1 MSDNGLL
8 NNDVD
13 SDLAGLVNVGKVR
26 DSHGLKGELF
36 VVTNLDK
43 APPWLAQFTE
53 FTLEFKAPS
62 EEGQHKSQLK
72 HFTVKKTRPHKKGFI
87 VKSDEI
93 NDRNE
98 SDSYKGAVFY
108 IKKTYLE
115 TQSGEDIYL
124 KEVEGFKVFDK
135 GTSIGT
141 IIGFSSNTAQDLLVV
156 EEGDKQVEIPFV
168 KSFVTEIDWKNKKIE
183 MDLPEGLTGDLDT
196 DDRDDGD
203 EESDEEN

>member
-1 MSDNGLL
+1 MST
-8 NNDVD
+8 NDLD
-13 SDLAGLVNVGKVR
+13 GLVNVGKVR

-62 EEGQHKSQLK
+62 EEGKHENQLK
-72 HFTVKKTRPHKKGFI
+72 SFSVKKTRPHKKGFI

-98 SDSYKGAVFY
+98 SDVYKGAVFY
-108 IKKTYLE
+108 IKKNYLE

-135 GTSIGT
+135 GGLIGT
-141 IIGFSSNTAQDLLVV
+141 IVGFSSNTAQDLLLVNV
-156 EEGDKQVEIPFV
+156 GEKEVEIPFV
-168 KSFVTEIDWKNKKIE
+168 KAFVTEIDWENKKIE
-183 MDLPEGLTGDLDT
+183 MDLPEGLVGTLEVAE
-196 DDRDDGD
+196 RDDGND
-203 EESDEEN
+203 ENNEEN

>member
-1 MSDNGLL
+1 MSK
-8 NNDVD
+8 NN
-13 SDLAGLVNVGKVR
+13 LAGLVSVGKVR

-62 EEGQHKSQLK
+62 EEGTHENQTKKFS
-72 HFTVKKTRPHKKGFI
+72 VKKTRPHKKGFI

-98 SDSYKGAVFY
+98 SDIFKGAQFY
-108 IKKTYLE
+108 IEEKYLE
-115 TQSGEDIYL
+115 SKAGEEVYL

-135 GTSIGT
+135 DLLIGT
-141 IIGFSSNTAQDLLVV
+141 IVGFSSNTAQDLLVV
-156 EEGDKQVEIPFV
+156 DAGNDNEIQIPFV
-168 KSFVTEIDWKNKKIE
+168 KAFVSEIDWKNKKVK
-183 MDLPEGLTGDLDT
+183 MDLPEGLTGEIEAV
-196 DDRDDGD
+196 GEKD
-203 EESDEEN
+203 EADEDEQVDEEN

>member
-1 MSDNGLL
+1 MSEN
-8 NNDVD
+8 
-13 SDLAGLVNVGKVR
+13 DLAGLVSVGKVR

-62 EEGQHKSQLK
+62 EEGKHESQLK
-72 HFTVKKTRPHKKGFI
+72 VFSVKKTRPHKKGFI

-108 IKKTYLE
+108 IKKSYLE
-115 TQSGEDIYL
+115 TQAGEDIYL
-124 KEVEGFKVFDK
+124 KEIEGFKVFDK
-135 GTSIGT
+135 GTSVGT
-141 IIGFSSNTAQDLLVV
+141 IIGFSSNSAQDLLVV
-156 EEGDKQVEIPFV
+156 EAGDKEVEIPFV
-168 KSFVTEIDWKNKKIE
+168 KAFVTEIDWKNKKIE
-183 MDLPEGLTGDLDT
+183 MNLPEGLVGDT
-196 DDRDDGD
+196 EATEPDDGD
-203 EESDEEN
+203 DDESDEEN